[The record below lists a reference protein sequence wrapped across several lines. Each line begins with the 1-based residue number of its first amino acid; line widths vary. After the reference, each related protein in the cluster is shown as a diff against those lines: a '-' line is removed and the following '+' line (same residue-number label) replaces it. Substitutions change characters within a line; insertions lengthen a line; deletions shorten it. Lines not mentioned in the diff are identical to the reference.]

1 VPSFVRKTDGPV
13 LASSVIFPGG
23 HFHLHPDH
31 KRARGAKDGIDC
43 WKNPEILTR
52 FVKSYRARLVLP
64 LSAPPIEDGVVVVQS
79 GRIAAVGRARDF
91 SPADAEDLGDVILMP
106 GLINAHCHLD
116 YTVMRGAI
124 LQQKNFPNW
133 VQRINELKRTLTD
146 DDYLESIAKGFA
158 ELRKWGTTGVF
169 NIESFPELMVRM
181 PAPPLRTWWFYELL
195 DIRNRIHTEDVVAGA
210 LTFFEHHP
218 NWLGGF
224 GLSPHAP
231 YTTSAGLYALT
242 KSCCEKYR
250 MPWTTHLAETEEEF
264 EMFVRASGPLHDFLK
279 NLGRPMTDVGGVT
292 PAARLFEGPGVPHRG
307 ILAHMNCLTETDYQI
322 LSARRDVTVV
332 HCPKCHEYFR
342 RPPFALDR
350 LRESGISVCL
360 GTDSL
365 ASNSSLDLFAEMRA
379 LRRTHPHIS
388 AAELVDMV
396 TRRPA
401 RALGLSGKLGEI
413 TPGAHADLIGVS
425 FDGAPQDALE
435 AIVQNRQPVS
445 WMLVDGKP
453 LAALTWSV

>member
-1 VPSFVRKTDGPV
+1 MRICKSDGKGVIDCRGNPV
-13 LASSVIFPGG
+13 LLSPSVQ
-23 HFHLHPDH
+23 
-31 KRARGAKDGIDC
+31 
-43 WKNPEILTR
+43 T
-52 FVKSYRARLVLP
+52 YRARLVLP
-64 LSAPPIEDGVVVVQS
+64 LSAPPIPDGVVVVQA
-79 GRIAAVGRARDF
+79 GRIRAVGRARDF
-91 SPADAEDLGDVILMP
+91 PGAGGEDLGEVILMP

-124 LQQKNFPNW
+124 LQQENFPNW
-133 VQRINELKRTLTD
+133 VRRINELKRTLTD
-146 DDYLESIAKGFA
+146 DDYLASIASGFD
-158 ELRKWGTTGVF
+158 ELRRWGTTGVF
-169 NIESFPELMVRM
+169 NIESFPELMVRL

-210 LTFFEHHP
+210 LTFFDHHP

-231 YTTSAGLYALT
+231 YTTSGGLYELT
-242 KSCCEKYR
+242 KFCSEKYA

-279 NLGRPMTDVGGVT
+279 KLGRRMDDVGGVT
-292 PAARLFEGPGVPHRG
+292 PVARLFEGPGVPRGG
-307 ILAHMNCLTETDYQI
+307 ILAHMNCLSESDYRV
-322 LSARRDVTVV
+322 LAARRDVSVV

-342 RPPFALDR
+342 RPRFALDR
-350 LRESGISVCL
+350 LREIGVSVCL

-365 ASNSSLDLFAEMRA
+365 ASNTSLNLFAEMRA

-401 RALGLSGKLGEI
+401 RAIGLPGQLGEI
-413 TPGAHADLIGVS
+413 TPGAHADLIAVPFEG
-425 FDGAPQDALE
+425 GAADVLE
-435 AIVQNRQPVS
+435 AVVENRAPIEWS
-445 WMLVDGKP
+445 LVEGRRGN
-453 LAALTWSV
+453 